1 MQLSTRET
9 LMAEAEKLIRT
20 RGYAAFSYADLSK
33 LVGIRKSSIHH
44 HFPSK
49 EALGAAIID
58 TYLIKFEDALQ
69 NLLDTA
75 STARERL
82 TRYMDFFA
90 ASMNSGLL
98 PLCGALAAEKSALPS
113 RLQDRVRYFFELHL
127 KWLSGVVSAGIRTNE
142 LRSDLEVDASSRLI
156 LSTIEGASL
165 VAWAT
170 GDTSVVQSTKNQV
183 LRDIQLQGSSCP
195 I

>member
-1 MQLSTRET
+1 
-9 LMAEAEKLIRT
+9 
-20 RGYAAFSYADLSK
+20 
-33 LVGIRKSSIHH
+33 
-44 HFPSK
+44 
-49 EALGAAIID
+49 
-58 TYLIKFEDALQ
+58 FEDALQ

-75 STARERL
+75 TTARERL